1 MASLTQEELLQ
12 VYETARTTDIEI
24 LKKTAVQLFPER
36 FSDELPKIYLIKGG
50 TRGFSHGDR
59 CSPPKFTIGT
69 PPLQQIGIMEDGT
82 AYPY

>member
-12 VYETARTTDIEI
+12 VYETARTTDVDI
-24 LKKTAVQLFPER
+24 LTQTAVRLFPDR
-36 FSDELPKIYLIKGG
+36 FREEPPRIYRHNSG
-50 TRGFSHGDR
+50 TRGFPHGDG
-59 CSPPKFTIGT
+59 CSRPKYTLGT